1 MRCTINILMAVQD
14 NPLSIF
20 ADPVRAERNLKSL
33 YDLVVVSG
41 MQSPVEDFAAALES
55 RLSGSPDPDMAIT
68 NLLRFTEAT
77 MSKASLFGDLVK
89 YPPLMDVLVT
99 TFGFSQYF
107 ADILVRDP
115 ELFRWLTASDV
126 LLRKQAQRLLLDEVE
141 RTFKM
146 FVQPDRR
153 LDALKRLYRREIL
166 RIGVRDILGNADLRV
181 VTEELS
187 DLADSMVKSSCRVAA
202 QQVNEK
208 FGPPPETPY
217 AVIGLGKLG
226 GRELNYSSDIDV
238 LFVYK
243 DEGERD
249 GVSFHQYFNKFVERM
264 VQNLSQSTTEGHFYR
279 VDTRLRPESG
289 AGPLARSLKSYLL
302 YYESRG
308 ELWERQMLIKA
319 RPVAGDE
326 EFGGEFLGQLEP
338 FVYPRTFFRNP
349 SESIARIKARIEAAI
364 GDEENVKLWSGGIR
378 DVEFIVQSL
387 QLVNGGKNQTIRGAN
402 TLHTLELLSAEQFLS
417 KRESE
422 DLATAYTFFRTLEHR
437 LQTMLNTQTHS
448 MPKDEAMLHTL
459 ARRMGFSSSGELR
472 QVVGE
477 HRSNVKR
484 IFQDVLSV
492 DATEEH
498 PDILTVIDGGS
509 SQERIGEALRR
520 YGFQDIHQASKNL
533 MYMLSGSSLSETREL
548 DLRSRESIRAI
559 AGDLFRDIGETPN
572 PNMTLAN
579 LVLLVGAQKF
589 PDQFYRQLEEDGFR
603 RLVVSVCATSPRF
616 AKGLAADQL
625 LFEEIAGSSQML
637 NEGFAGLQDPREQL
651 STIKR
656 REEMRAGIRY
666 VLGVIAFS
674 ELTSELSTLADA
686 VVTSVLASE
695 SSTKRMK
702 SPPLAIFALGKY
714 GTKEITFDADLDII
728 FVADSRSPQESAR
741 LEKLASSTM
750 QRLSAL
756 SSEGKLYDVDAR
768 LRPEGKNAPLVV
780 DSLAYATYLKSRSS
794 LWERQSLTRLRFV
807 SGDQSI
813 ADHVARSVDAFV
825 YHSPLPEN
833 WVETIVAMRRKTETR
848 SLTQSTE
855 YFDFKLGA
863 GGMVDIEFL
872 AQIIQLRFAAEHPEL
887 KGLPTCEVIRK
898 GREIFLS
905 VADSD
910 RLIEAYQLYRRLET
924 LHRITLEDRS
934 TILPDGEKLEL
945 LAGFL
950 DRRGGETLKIDVAG
964 MMKEVRTMFISNTQ
978 HVRSL

>member
-41 MQSPVEDFAAALES
+41 IQSPVEDFAAALES
-55 RLSGSPDPDMAIT
+55 RLSASPDPDMAVT

-77 MSKASLFGDLVK
+77 MSKASLFNDLVK

-126 LLRKQAQRLLLDEVE
+126 LLRKQTQRLLLDEVE
-141 RTFKM
+141 RTFRM
-146 FVQPDRR
+146 FARPDRR
-153 LDALKRLYRREIL
+153 LEALKRLYRREIL
-166 RIGVRDILGNADLRV
+166 RIGVRDILGNAGLRV
-181 VTEELS
+181 ITEELS
-187 DLADSMVKSSCRVAA
+187 DLADSMVEASCRVAA
-202 QQVNEK
+202 QQVSEK

-226 GRELNYSSDIDV
+226 GRELNYSSDIDI

-249 GVSFHQYFNKFVERM
+249 SLSFHQYFNKLVERM

-319 RPVAGDE
+319 RPIAGND
-326 EFGGEFLGQLEP
+326 EFGQDFLTQLMP
-338 FVYPRTFFRNP
+338 FVYPRTLFHNP

-387 QLVNGGKNQTIRGAN
+387 QLVNGGKSQTIREAN
-402 TLHTLELLSAEQFLS
+402 TLHALELLSAQQLLS

-422 DLATAYTFFRTLEHR
+422 DLTAAYTFFRTLEHR

-448 MPKDEAMLHTL
+448 IPKDEVMLHTL
-459 ARRMGFSSSGELR
+459 AKRMGSSSSRELR
-472 QVVGE
+472 QVVDG
-477 HRSNVKR
+477 HRNNVKR
-484 IFQDVLSV
+484 IFQDVLFV
-492 DATEEH
+492 GATEE
-498 PDILTVIDGGS
+498 PSDILAVIDGGS
-509 SQERIGEALRR
+509 SQDRIEEVLRR
-520 YGFQDIHQASKNL
+520 YGFQDMRQASKNL
-533 MYMLSGSSLSETREL
+533 MYLLSGSSLSEAREL
-548 DLRSRESIRAI
+548 DLRSRESMRAV

-579 LVLLVGAQKF
+579 LALLVGAQKF
-589 PDQFYRQLEEDGFR
+589 PDQFYRQLGEDSFR

-625 LFEEIAGSSQML
+625 LFEEIAGSNRML
-637 NEGFAGLQDPREQL
+637 NEGFGGLQDPSEHL

-666 VLGVIAFS
+666 VLGLITFS
-674 ELTSELSTLADA
+674 ELTSELSSLADA
-686 VVTSVLASE
+686 VVKSALVSE
-695 SSTKRMK
+695 SSNKRMK

-728 FVADSRSPQESAR
+728 FVAESQSPQESAR
-741 LEKLASSTM
+741 LEKLASSIM
-750 QRLSAL
+750 QRLSTL

-813 ADHVARSVDAFV
+813 ADYVARSVDAFV
-825 YHSPLPEN
+825 YHSALPEN
-833 WVETIVAMRRKTETR
+833 WVEIVVAMRRKTETR
-848 SLTQSTE
+848 SLTQSAE
-855 YFDFKLGA
+855 YCDFKLGA

-872 AQIIQLRFAAEHPEL
+872 AQIIQLRFAVEYPGL

-898 GREIFLS
+898 GCEIFLP
-905 VADSD
+905 VADGD
-910 RLIEAYQLYRRLET
+910 RLIEAYQAYRRLET

-934 TILPDGEKLEL
+934 TILPNGEKLEL
-945 LAGFL
+945 LAGFF
-950 DRRGGETLKIDVAG
+950 DRRGGEALKMDVGG
-964 MMKEVRTMFISNTQ
+964 MMKEVRTMFISITQ